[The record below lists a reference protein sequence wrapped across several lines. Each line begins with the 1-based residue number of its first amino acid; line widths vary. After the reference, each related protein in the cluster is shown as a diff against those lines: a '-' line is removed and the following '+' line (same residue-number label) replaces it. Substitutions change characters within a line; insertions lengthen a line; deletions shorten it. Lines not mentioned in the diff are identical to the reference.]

1 MKKNLLFIH
10 PTAIVH
16 SIKKIGPGTKIW
28 MNVQIRENV
37 SIGKKC
43 IISKD
48 VYLDKNVKIG
58 NHVKIQ
64 NGVSVFD
71 GVRIFDKVFVGPHV
85 CFTNDKFPR
94 SLNKKWKIIKTK
106 VYEGASIGANSTIIC
121 GIKIGKCAMIA
132 AGSVVT
138 KDVKEYS
145 LVAGNPAVEIR
156 KLNKKEF

>member
-1 MKKNLLFIH
+1 MKKKLLFIH
-10 PTAIVH
+10 PTAIVY
-16 SIKKIGPGTKIW
+16 SLKKIGLGTKIW

-48 VYLDKNVKIG
+48 VYLDKNVQIG
-58 NHVKIQ
+58 NYVKIQ

-94 SLNKKWKIIKTK
+94 SFNKKWKITKTK
-106 VYEGASIGANSTIIC
+106 VYEGASIGANSTIVC
-121 GIKIGKCAMIA
+121 GIKIGKYAMIA

-156 KLNKKEF
+156 KLNRKY